1 MFEHVIKFLHQRDKS
16 VISALAYST
25 SQASDLAVY
34 VSSTGSGLRS
44 ALKID
49 DNIYLEKNTNTA
61 LKLSLL
67 RRLFGL
73 YGVDPMELVFYL
85 KDPDSDKA
93 AETSRLELRRR
104 YWTYALPV
112 IQKQHMHRGS
122 FGNAAP
128 TTSNV
133 LSGFFGISGYSIQ
146 CIANYDGTR
155 IDFYLGSSDAARNKA
170 AFDLLHS
177 HKEEIEEELGI
188 TLTWERANQYKASWI
203 SYEQKDM
210 SIVNEA
216 DWPRMAKFHAR
227 WSDAICNA
235 VLPYLQS
242 GDEQERRLSEI
253 AGILREWTVIRPEV
267 KENLAKC
274 NRTLTRFTTEQ
285 MSEIFPDIP
294 DAPSGWGTDNHY
306 FYEIVN
312 RTGDKIH
319 IQLALSARNA
329 TEDFRN
335 LCDRVRALSFVRPRK
350 DGWKWWTV
358 FRTESVSIGET
369 IEKAEIFEKLDQ
381 CMEQVRIFEGELKQ
395 ALDKV

>member
-1 MFEHVIKFLHQRDKS
+1 
-16 VISALAYST
+16 
-25 SQASDLAVY
+25 
-34 VSSTGSGLRS
+34 
-44 ALKID
+44 
-49 DNIYLEKNTNTA
+49 
-61 LKLSLL
+61 
-67 RRLFGL
+67 
-73 YGVDPMELVFYL
+73 
-85 KDPDSDKA
+85 
-93 AETSRLELRRR
+93 
-104 YWTYALPV
+104 
-112 IQKQHMHRGS
+112 
-122 FGNAAP
+122 
-128 TTSNV
+128 
-133 LSGFFGISGYSIQ
+133 
-146 CIANYDGTR
+146 
-155 IDFYLGSSDAARNKA
+155 
-170 AFDLLHS
+170 
-177 HKEEIEEELGI
+177 
-188 TLTWERANQYKASWI
+188 
-203 SYEQKDM
+203 M
-210 SIVNEA
+210 SIVNET
-216 DWPRMAKFHAR
+216 DWPRMAKFHAE

-253 AGILREWTVIRPEV
+253 AGILREWTVIRKEV

-358 FRTESVSIGET
+358 FRTESVSIGESVKK
-369 IEKAEIFEKLDQ
+369 EEIFEKLDQ
-381 CMEQVRIFEGELKQ
+381 CMEQVRTFEGELKQ

>member
-1 MFEHVIKFLHQRDKS
+1 MEKLKKLKEQCGGFRPVQVRPEMRFGDWLEYWYQNFSKPKLRQ
-16 VISALAYST
+16 ST
-25 SQASDLAVY
+25 Q
-34 VSSTGSGLRS
+34 
-44 ALKID
+44 
-49 DNIYLEKNTNTA
+49 
-61 LKLSLL
+61 LSYEGWICN
-67 RRLFGL
+67 RLIP
-73 YGVDPMELVFYL
+73 GVGD
-85 KDPDSDKA
+85 
-93 AETSRLELRRR
+93 
-104 YWTYALPV
+104 
-112 IQKQHMHRGS
+112 
-122 FGNAAP
+122 
-128 TTSNV
+128 
-133 LSGFFGISGYSIQ
+133 
-146 CIANYDGTR
+146 
-155 IDFYLGSSDAARNKA
+155 
-170 AFDLLHS
+170 
-177 HKEEIEEELGI
+177 
-188 TLTWERANQYKASWI
+188 I

-329 TEDFRN
+329 TEGFRN
-335 LCDRVRALSFVRPRK
+335 LCDRVRVRHHYANNF
-350 DGWKWWTV
+350 G
-358 FRTESVSIGET
+358 
-369 IEKAEIFEKLDQ
+369 
-381 CMEQVRIFEGELKQ
+381 
-395 ALDKV
+395 